1 MQKNNTAVQ
10 AGKLNKLADWPI
22 RTLILSMGMP
32 MVLSM
37 VLQAVYNIVDTIFVS
52 HMENGATAVLAL
64 TDSYSIQLLI
74 VAVGVGTGIG
84 INALLSK
91 TLGERNFEKASCIA
105 GNGIFLAVCIY
116 AVFLLF
122 GIFGTRAFIGMQA
135 NGNALRQEMGEQYLR
150 ICCIGSFGSIGYT
163 VYERFLQGTGRTNLS
178 TIAQITGALLNI
190 ILDPIF
196 IFGLDM
202 GVTGAAAA
210 TVVGQLASLGM
221 AMLFHYR
228 WDKEIRRDWKHIRP
242 QWGLIRGIYAIGI
255 PAAIMQGL
263 LSVMVLFVNLVFGT
277 QGDMAEPLQAAYGIY
292 YKIQQ
297 FALFAAFGLSNTL
310 IIVVAFHYG
319 RRERARLRQCVR
331 YGLLY
336 AAGLMLL
343 VTLLFQIFASPIAG
357 LFQSGD
363 SPEIHQLCM
372 RSMRI
377 CTLGYVFMGVT
388 VLIQGILQGFRC
400 VFSPLVLALL
410 RLLVLPIPFCLL
422 FLAGSHGAEQ
432 VWWAF
437 PLAECITAVI
447 SVPILLRTF
456 RKKTQPANKTSF
468 AA

>member
-277 QGDMAEPLQAAYGIY
+277 QGDMQNRCRQLMASTIRYSSSPCLQ
-292 YKIQQ
+292 
-297 FALFAAFGLSNTL
+297 
-310 IIVVAFHYG
+310 
-319 RRERARLRQCVR
+319 
-331 YGLLY
+331 
-336 AAGLMLL
+336 
-343 VTLLFQIFASPIAG
+343 
-357 LFQSGD
+357 
-363 SPEIHQLCM
+363 
-372 RSMRI
+372 RSD
-377 CTLGYVFMGVT
+377 
-388 VLIQGILQGFRC
+388 
-400 VFSPLVLALL
+400 
-410 RLLVLPIPFCLL
+410 
-422 FLAGSHGAEQ
+422 
-432 VWWAF
+432 
-437 PLAECITAVI
+437 
-447 SVPILLRTF
+447 
-456 RKKTQPANKTSF
+456 
-468 AA
+468 